1 MAFKSTDEKEES
13 ASDEDNKEMTLITRK
28 FKRFMK
34 KKLRSGKRNEGK
46 GEFSKESTII
56 CYKCKNPGHIKVEC
70 LLLKKK
76 EKKEKWK
83 RPMVAMT
90 WSDNEES
97 GSKNDAKHKK
107 VANLCL
113 MAHEDEDEV
122 SNSNSF

>member
-1 MAFKSTDEKEES
+1 
-13 ASDEDNKEMTLITRK
+13 MTLITRK

-70 LLLKKK
+70 PLLKKK

-97 GSKNDAKHKK
+97 DSEDEAEPKE

-113 MAHEDEDEV
+113 MRIKMRYQILTYLKLF
-122 SNSNSF
+122 SMNYKIFLIN